1 MAVTR
6 LFHITPEAWDQYSED
21 NSMEN
26 KEDNNDS
33 IGFYSPAGSEQFIAV
48 HRPPTLKDNEAQ
60 MMSLSNHGKQ
70 GQMRLLKL
78 P

>member
-1 MAVTR
+1 
-6 LFHITPEAWDQYSED
+6 
-21 NSMEN
+21 MEN